1 MTIIRSFETEIESK
15 KFSKKYFIAASAAI
29 FILVLVEI
37 WVNNTLLIYG
47 EKFEDLSNMEKNLKL
62 ENQILENQIARET
75 SLEKLSSKS
84 AELGF
89 IDAKDVK
96 YIP

>member
-1 MTIIRSFETEIESK
+1 MTIIRSFETEIEPK
-15 KFSKKYFIAASAAI
+15 KFSKKYIILTLAAI
-29 FILVLVEI
+29 FALVIVEI

-47 EKFEDLSNMEKNLKL
+47 EKFDNLSNIEKNLKL

-89 IDAKDVK
+89 TQAQDVK